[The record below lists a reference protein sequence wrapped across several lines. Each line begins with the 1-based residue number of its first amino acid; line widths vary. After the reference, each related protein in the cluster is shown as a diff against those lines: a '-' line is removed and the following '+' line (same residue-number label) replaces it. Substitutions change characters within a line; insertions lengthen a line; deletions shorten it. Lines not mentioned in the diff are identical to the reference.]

1 MARIFR
7 PSDKIPV
14 KIGDI
19 TITISP
25 MTLAH
30 KTELQSIMLSAKTDP
45 MRAVKGAGLAI
56 RFAVKG
62 VSGVE
67 CMDGTPWEP
76 QFDSDGSL
84 TETSCDELL
93 NLEESPKLIALC
105 TQLVA
110 GVPVNGVIDP
120 STGKPMEGITVELPK
135 VKKTKA
141 R

>member
-7 PSDKIPV
+7 TSDKIPV

-19 TITISP
+19 TLTISP
-25 MTLAH
+25 MSLAQ
-30 KTELQSIMLSAKTDP
+30 KTELQSVMLSAKTDP

-62 VSGVE
+62 VTGVE
-67 CMDGTPWEP
+67 CMDGSPWTPT
-76 QFDSDGSL
+76 FGDDGIL
-84 TETSCDELL
+84 TEDSCDELL

-120 STGKPMEGITVELPK
+120 QTGKAMQGITLELPK
-135 VKKTKA
+135 AKKKTA